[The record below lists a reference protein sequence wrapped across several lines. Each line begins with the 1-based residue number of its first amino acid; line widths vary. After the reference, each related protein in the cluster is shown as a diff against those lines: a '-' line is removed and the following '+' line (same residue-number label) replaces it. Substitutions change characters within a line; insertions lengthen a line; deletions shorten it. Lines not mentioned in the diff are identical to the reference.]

1 MYEEGPSRFCWKK
14 ILPPQLTLIRCL
26 PKENIK
32 EALLLKCTWRDLTS
46 ATLNPGTTTATVLTR
61 SILSEGAKSV
71 AAGMNPMDLRRGI
84 TVATQAVVE
93 DLKTRATN
101 ISTTEEIAQVS
112 RLHLREGRVMFD

>member
-1 MYEEGPSRFCWKK
+1 M
-14 ILPPQLTLIRCL
+14 
-26 PKENIK
+26 
-32 EALLLKCTWRDLTS
+32 
-46 ATLNPGTTTATVLTR
+46 LTR

-101 ISTTEEIAQVS
+101 ISTTEEIAQVPRS
-112 RLHLREGRVMFD
+112 HKEKGIFLTD